1 MIDKK
6 QPRPPPPSSGVK
18 PMKTNGGYGTV
29 LATALLGAI
38 LVGGVFAAE
47 HRGLGALRGGI
58 RRGSDVRD
66 DGRSRGLSVKE
77 GGPMMPAAHES
88 RTSSFAGFDAS
99 VKKANE
105 NAPTEMSRELDLEGG
120 DGVTPFIIG
129 GGDLDRGVWE
139 KSRRYLVDINKDDTG
154 FHSCGA
160 TLISSRVVLTA
171 ARELSR

>member
-18 PMKTNGGYGTV
+18 PTKTNGGYGTV
-29 LATALLGAI
+29 VATALLGAI

-58 RRGSDVRD
+58 RRGDVRD
-66 DGRSRGLSVKE
+66 DGRSRGLSVEEE
-77 GGPMMPAAHES
+77 GPKTPASHES

-99 VKKANE
+99 VKEAND
-105 NAPTEMSRELDLEGG
+105 NAPTEMIRELDLEGG
-120 DGVTPFIIG
+120 DDVTPFIIG
-129 GGDLDRGVWE
+129 GGPLDRGVWE
-139 KSRRYLVDINKDDTG
+139 KSRRYLVDINVNDEG

-171 ARELSR
+171 ARELNR